1 MGERNEHFRSDKDKA
16 LIMVLTNRR
25 LHLQEQVF
33 REFLSTKDVFIT
45 QIG

>member
-1 MGERNEHFRSDKDKA
+1 MGERNEHPGSDKDKA

-25 LHLQEQVF
+25 LHLKEQVF
-33 REFLSTKDVFIT
+33 REFLSAKDVFIT